1 MDMHSKK
8 EGQSFLPEIRRTDA
22 ITAIINLTFPWCSKL
37 KSEQNSE
44 IRK

>member
-8 EGQSFLPEIRRTDA
+8 EAQSFFPEIRISDA
-22 ITAIINLTFPWCSKL
+22 ITAIRNLTFPWCSKL

-44 IRK
+44 IHK